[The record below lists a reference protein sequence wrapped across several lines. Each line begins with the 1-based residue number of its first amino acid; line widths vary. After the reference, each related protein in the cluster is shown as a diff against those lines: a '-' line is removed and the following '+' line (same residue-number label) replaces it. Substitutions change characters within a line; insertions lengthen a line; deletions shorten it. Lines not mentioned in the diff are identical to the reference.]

1 MALEVVLEEE
11 QRRIQEPA
19 DRRGRSI
26 QGTCQPSGCTCR
38 SFLRHFDQRVLREV
52 FAVEAAVDVAAAV
65 VEEVFAAGIAWVEAG
80 CVQEG
85 SLPLRR
91 VTAAVEEVMLVR
103 AVQEVH

>member
-1 MALEVVLEEE
+1 MALGVVLEEE
-11 QRRIQEPA
+11 RRRIQVLA

-26 QGTCQPSGCTCR
+26 RGTCQPSGCTCR
-38 SFLRHFDQRVLREV
+38 SFQRHFDQLVLREV
-52 FAVEAAVDVAAAV
+52 FAVEMAVAVAAAD

-91 VTAAVEEVMLVR
+91 VAAAVEEEMLVR